1 MVCKYLLKR
10 LQKIL
15 TRTEMVDKLD
25 STKTNLSHL
34 SEDTFKWVKK
44 QAKRVTR
51 GICNILMMNC
61 NSWS

>member
-1 MVCKYLLKR
+1 MDTFMVCKYLLKR

-34 SEDTFKWVKK
+34 SEDTFK
-44 QAKRVTR
+44 
-51 GICNILMMNC
+51 
-61 NSWS
+61 